1 MPEISL
7 LIKHWWKQILFV
19 VVLTVLAVGVVT
31 FLKPKKYLSIATSV
45 PASSY
50 ASDKSRIFSE
60 NIQQLYSAMGS
71 PDDLDKVLGTA
82 KLDTVYLAVTDQFNL
97 FDHYKVKVPGEAAR
111 LRSAA
116 ILKKNSSVMKSEYG
130 ELKVKV
136 WDTDR
141 NLAPQLANA
150 ITDQLQQIHTRLQ
163 GASNE
168 TTLASLIKQ
177 KEKLESGLDSSGI
190 TAEKNESYRNQI
202 TQYDKMIGQYQLL
215 VDNKPG
221 VLLVVE
227 KAKPAVSPDKPRIFR
242 LLFAAAVL
250 SFLFAFL
257 MALVLERKKAI
268 VQ

>member
-1 MPEISL
+1 MPDISL
-7 LIKHWWKQILFV
+7 LLKNWWKQILFV

-31 FLKPKKYLSIATSV
+31 FLKPKKYLSVATSV
-45 PASSY
+45 PASSF
-50 ASDKSRIFSE
+50 AADKSRIFSE
-60 NIQQLYSAMGS
+60 NIQQLYSAMGN
-71 PDDLDKVLGTA
+71 PDDLDKILGTA

-111 LRSAA
+111 LRSASL
-116 ILKKNSSVMKSEYG
+116 LKKNSRVMKSEYG

-150 ITDQLQQIHTRLQ
+150 ITDQLQQIHTQLQ
-163 GASNE
+163 GAGNE
-168 TTLASLIKQ
+168 TTLMSLTRQ
-177 KEKLESGLDSSGI
+177 KEKLESQLDSAVA
-190 TAEKNESYRNQI
+190 TEKIETYRNQI
-202 TQYDKMIGQYQLL
+202 AEYDKMIGQYQLL

-221 VLLVVE
+221 ALLVVE
-227 KAKPAVSPDKPRIFR
+227 KAKPAVSADKPRILQ

-257 MALVLERKKAI
+257 MALVLERKKSA